1 MCQPYKEDTLKVKKG
16 WLGLSGLVGLLLVL
30 SVLLILPVLAAEEPE
45 TKQDWVEWGDKFWPP
60 RPARSGIF
68 REAAPFYIGV
78 MNPNHFPVMDFITLS
93 RFYEKLI
100 NHDGSYKP
108 TVPWLAESW
117 GYLDKV
123 TVLMKLRQG
132 V

>member
-1 MCQPYKEDTLKVKKG
+1 MNVKKG

-45 TKQDWVEWGDKFWPP
+45 TKL
-60 RPARSGIF
+60 
-68 REAAPFYIGV
+68 
-78 MNPNHFPVMDFITLS
+78 DFITLS